1 MNDTVKPLP
10 SVPMERGDIPQKE
23 QRRRHSHLS
32 EERNTDTTTEKKVQ
46 GEHIDHRTW
55 DEEREIEDD
64 EYEFYQHFEREKVK
78 GVIHQITSALKER
91 GIDTE
96 YLMIPFR
103 PEQTNE
109 KLLRF
114 LNQIFPMGNGQPVN
128 EKLQTKIIGKTEVWT
143 LFQGLKYIWCRLPNA
158 EVVGWKSYLEFKY
171 READKNYPQ
180 KAFLEIMPQ
189 CLESANHASIV
200 YDFFDLIVT
209 LASNASVNK
218 LSARKISK
226 MCAVWAFSKP
236 LDEEGNPLQNYDF
249 DYRKNN
255 SASVR
260 GVNNSFQ
267 DGLNQWIPASDAM
280 FHLLL
285 SFLKSFVPK
294 DLDSSVLP
302 RSLKSVLFNNEYPPK
317 QSTAYNSETILTI
330 PLVTLNTDH
339 FSRKPWQLL
348 ERCNELLDFSDYD
361 AFEAREDYALLKSLF
376 KKKNNIEGISRKMS
390 QESRRLM
397 KLLSTK
403 HSTFQAGWARRKCLE
418 NVQELKEYIKV
429 KRVDIDDYFIWAW
442 LSTLSYEETPDK
454 RKIFGRSLILEF
466 EFDGFKKWVA
476 FQESDIVLNYNRR
489 SQLKNKRKQEEAVS
503 RGDLEV
509 SPNVLSPKLT
519 SSRENSSPL
528 ASPDFPPGFNNDRN
542 DSFHTIITKEA
553 LHKNGGKN
561 GKHNTE
567 SKMSRWNPLN
577 TLKKKSGN
585 TGKSP
590 AIGTPELSDGGRF
603 SKESERSVSG
613 TNSQRIPSE
622 DLLLSSRYHELPP
635 IDVGGSFVVDIPD
648 FEFSEL
654 ETPVTTQAPEGIDD
668 NTTVSRKALG
678 SNVQP
683 DGGQRRTTSVAQEME
698 ELSQMVEHM
707 MGGKTGKKQE
717 TSHIGTHFSE
727 SVPGVSEG
735 YAVRNTA
742 ADELHVREGHPEQPQ
757 HDETFTNTASKSEQ
771 FPRIPRRP
779 VGHAGRKE
787 SEKGTNHDDNTHPQ
801 SSSERLRVYPQHV
814 VDDVSVGEVT
824 TGRPESTEI
833 LLVRLSEPISHRSIA
848 QSEQILKEQ
857 DTPPSSFQSTHPP
870 DKSGGEHP
878 VSHAQ
883 ATPMTSTDVPQP
895 QKSKVTQKPNSK
907 RVPPLPSLDR
917 RQEEKHLN
925 NSHEK
930 KDVDKI
936 SRKQP
941 LPEIHLQETVDD
953 SRKVRHKEAN
963 KKDNTDHQRHISPL
977 KYQSSSSPRR
987 PYQIV
992 SEGPYKPPQSFHRER
1007 EGSHGSQNRP
1017 ENLAP
1022 QPQIE
1027 LQPQPQLQQQVRPQR
1042 RQQQAHDYQQA
1053 NNEYNNYYHVAQ
1065 RQDAQLPPAPP
1076 PPQMGN
1082 DMYSNGMEM
1091 ASTYGEPYL
1100 QQPMDPQYGYYNDL
1114 NEYYY
1119 PYEQGQQVTQVP
1131 AEEVPPL
1138 RPPRQQGQQK
1148 QQRSER
1154 TNYNHGQNSKPR
1166 APSPLR
1172 QNYQQIHGRRQQQQ
1186 QQPYEAAYPQEAYM
1200 PPPVAPFSNAAGFSP
1215 SPGSSPGSS
1224 PNPNSNFNPQVFGS
1238 SPPVFGFQNAMPS
1251 PPPPPLIQQ
1260 QQQQQ
1265 QQHQHQPQMAPRYA
1279 MKQPVGENY
1288 TNVRAPQTQPGPG
1301 YRGAGSRMYGA
1312 PIPASTVPMTA
1323 PHATAFNRLHG
1334 NANKKLERRQLYDE
1348 LRTGNFG
1355 I

>member
-1 MNDTVKPLP
+1 MSNTVKPLP
-10 SVPMERGDIPQKE
+10 SVPRERGDVPQQE
-23 QRRRHSHLS
+23 QRRRQSHLLDGD
-32 EERNTDTTTEKKVQ
+32 NTDKTTGKREQ
-46 GEHIDHRTW
+46 EGHIDDQTW
-55 DEEREIEDD
+55 DEEREVEDD
-64 EYEFYQHFEREKVK
+64 EYEFYQHFERGKVK

-96 YLMIPFR
+96 YLLIPFR

-128 EKLQTKIIGKTEVWT
+128 EKLQVKIIGKTEVWT

-171 READKNYPQ
+171 READKDYPQ

-249 DYRKNN
+249 DYRKAN

-376 KKKNNIEGISRKMS
+376 KRKNNIEGISRKMS

-454 RKIFGRSLILEF
+454 RKIFGRTLILEF

-489 SQLKNKRKQEEAVS
+489 SQLKNRRKQEEATS
-503 RGDLEV
+503 RSDLEV
-509 SPNVLSPKLT
+509 SPDVLSPEHT
-519 SSRENSSPL
+519 SSKEDLSPL
-528 ASPDFPPGFNNDRN
+528 GSPDFPPGFANERN
-542 DSFHTIITKEA
+542 GSFHTIITKEA
-553 LHKNGGKN
+553 LQKNGGKN

-585 TGKSP
+585 GGKSP

-613 TNSQRIPSE
+613 TSSQRIPSE
-622 DLLLSSRYHELPP
+622 ALLLSSKYHELPP
-635 IDVGGSFVVDIPD
+635 IDVGESFVVDIPD

-654 ETPVTTQAPEGIDD
+654 ETPVTTQAPEGIGN
-668 NTTVSRKALG
+668 NTTVSGKTWG
-678 SNVQP
+678 SNEQQ
-683 DGGQRRTTSVAQEME
+683 DSTQRRTTSVAQEME
-698 ELSQMVEHM
+698 ELSKMVEHM
-707 MGGKTGKKQE
+707 MGDKTGKKQE
-717 TSHIGTHFSE
+717 TPHTEMHFPE
-727 SVPGVSEG
+727 NATEVSENH
-735 YAVRNTA
+735 AIRTTT
-742 ADELHVREGHPEQPQ
+742 ADELRKRDAHLKQPQ
-757 HDETFTNTASKSEQ
+757 RDETPANITSNGEQ
-771 FPRIPRRP
+771 LPRIPKRP
-779 VGHAGRKE
+779 VGHAGKKKFEKE
-787 SEKGTNHDDNTHPQ
+787 DNYDDNRHPQ
-801 SSSERLRVYPQHV
+801 SSPERFKMYPQHV
-814 VDDVSVGEVT
+814 ADDLSREEAT
-824 TGRPESTEI
+824 AGRPESTEI
-833 LLVRLSEPISHRSIA
+833 LLVRLSEPYSHRSVT
-848 QSEQILKEQ
+848 QSEQVLREQ
-857 DTPPSSFQSTHPP
+857 NAPSSSFHSGNPP
-870 DKSGGEHP
+870 DKKSDKHP
-878 VSHAQ
+878 VIHTQ
-883 ATPMTSTDVPQP
+883 TIPMASTDISQP

-907 RVPPLPSLDR
+907 RIPPLPALDR
-917 RQEEKHLN
+917 PQEEKHLGN
-925 NSHEK
+925 NSK
-930 KDVDKI
+930 KTGVDKI

-941 LPEIHLQETVDD
+941 LPRIPQQETVGD
-953 SRKVRHKEAN
+953 SRKARHREAN
-963 KKDNTDHQRHISPL
+963 KKDNTDFQRQVSPIRDQGL
-977 KYQSSSSPRR
+977 SSPQR

-992 SEGPYKPPQSFHRER
+992 SEGPYKPPQGFHRER
-1007 EGSHGSQNRP
+1007 EGSHESQNRP
-1017 ENLAP
+1017 GNLTS

-1027 LQPQPQLQQQVRPQR
+1027 LQPQPQLQQQVRPQQKH
-1042 RQQQAHDYQQA
+1042 QQVHDYEQA

-1065 RQDAQLPPAPP
+1065 QPDVQLPPTF
-1076 PPQMGN
+1076 PPQMGS
-1082 DMYSNGMEM
+1082 DMYNGGMEM
-1091 ASTYGEPYL
+1091 GNMYGEPYL
-1100 QQPMDPQYGYYNDL
+1100 QQPMDPQYGYYNDV

-1119 PYEQGQQVTQVP
+1119 PYEQGQQATQGP
-1131 AEEVPPL
+1131 AEEVPP
-1138 RPPRQQGQQK
+1138 PMPSRQQGRQK

-1154 TNYNHGQNSKPR
+1154 TDHNHKQHSKPR

-1172 QNYQQIHGRRQQQQ
+1172 QNYQQIPGGRPQRQQQ

-1200 PPPVAPFSNAAGFSP
+1200 PPPVAPYSNAAGFSP
-1215 SPGSSPGSS
+1215 GPSPGSS
-1224 PNPNSNFNPQVFGS
+1224 PNPNANFNPQTFGS

-1251 PPPPPLIQQ
+1251 PPPPPPMQQ
-1260 QQQQQ
+1260 QQQ
-1265 QQHQHQPQMAPRYA
+1265 PQMTPRYA
-1279 MKQPVGENY
+1279 MKQPVGESY
-1288 TNVRAPQTQPGPG
+1288 TNARVPQTQPGAG
-1301 YRGAGSRMYGA
+1301 YRAAGGRMYGV
-1312 PIPASTVPMTA
+1312 PIPASTVPMAA
-1323 PHATAFNRLHG
+1323 PHGTAFNRLHG